1 MIHHIKVSYT
11 LSRYYNIVNPG
22 TRRSHLLIKENTN
35 ERDLPRRFPL
45 ALREWRKLG
54 WMLPNPPFLSSLH
67 IGRSY
72 VNRVVRRIE
81 AQKNERTAA
90 ATITNRTHVSHRAC
104 EVCFIRRQL
113 VFPGFRGLIVPR
125 LRESGGAKVRIRGG
139 NQRSTVI
146 LIKSGDEIGLV
157 GNRSKRSWKEQRE
170 TQKLGEGESAAR
182 LEEFFTFPQILYESS
197 RISSRSSRSN
207 EERSSVS
214 LLGRFVKGMRF
225 TNWLITHTVNHRTTN
240 RF

>member
-81 AQKNERTAA
+81 AQKNERTA
-90 ATITNRTHVSHRAC
+90 TITNRTHVSHRAC

-146 LIKSGDEIGLV
+146 SHQIRRRDWPGWKSV
-157 GNRSKRSWKEQRE
+157 E
-170 TQKLGEGESAAR
+170 TILKGAAR
-182 LEEFFTFPQILYESS
+182 DPETWRGRECCSIGRVFYFSANFIWILSYF
-197 RISSRSSRSN
+197 IA
-207 EERSSVS
+207 
-214 LLGRFVKGMRF
+214 
-225 TNWLITHTVNHRTTN
+225 
-240 RF
+240 